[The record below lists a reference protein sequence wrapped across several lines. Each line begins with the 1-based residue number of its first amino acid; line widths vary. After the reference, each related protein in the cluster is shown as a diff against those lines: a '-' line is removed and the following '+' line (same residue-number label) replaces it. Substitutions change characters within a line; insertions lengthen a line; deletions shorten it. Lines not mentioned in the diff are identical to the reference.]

1 MLNHSTQITT
11 PHLVQ
16 CHALFSAPVHT
27 PITASP
33 FPPLTQLQFC
43 IILPQSNL
51 LFLLSICLQSTYY
64 MEPGGYLHRGLP
76 FMQDVKSDAHHLP
89 SHCKIS
95 KANYFL
101 TAVEFWLFRK
111 GIPSF
116 WLQST
121 VYVITTMYSNYHHNK
136 QTQCPTHPLS
146 LPTSRIPINFNRD
159 SIR

>member
-1 MLNHSTQITT
+1 MLCSQLPFTHQS
-11 PHLVQ
+11 PHHL
-16 CHALFSAPVHT
+16 
-27 PITASP
+27 
-33 FPPLTQLQFC
+33 FPPSLNSNFALSCPSPTSSFFFLFVC
-43 IILPQSNL
+43 SLP
-51 LFLLSICLQSTYY
+51 IY
-64 MEPGGYLHRGLP
+64 MEPDGYLHQGLP

-111 GIPSF
+111 GSPSF

-121 VYVITTMYSNYHHNK
+121 VYIITTMYSNYHHNK